1 VAGEVCGLS
10 KYLSMAA
17 PQLTHNQFRLFKFD
31 SISEK
36 GSRKNFLLI
45 ETLGST
51 IFGDFYGTGS
61 AGTSQRFAY
70 CAATERSGDG
80 LLVDSF
86 VARC

>member
-1 VAGEVCGLS
+1 
-10 KYLSMAA
+10 MAA

-51 IFGDFYGTGS
+51 IFGDFCGAGS
-61 AGTSQRFAY
+61 AGTSQKYA
-70 CAATERSGDG
+70 
-80 LLVDSF
+80 
-86 VARC
+86 

>member
-1 VAGEVCGLS
+1 MLERDGATIN
-10 KYLSMAA
+10 
-17 PQLTHNQFRLFKFD
+17 PRQFRLFKFD

-36 GSRKNFLLI
+36 GSGKNILLI

-51 IFGDFYGTGS
+51 IFGDFYGASS
-61 AGTSQRFAY
+61 ASASQKRA
-70 CAATERSGDG
+70 CRAATEWSGDG

>member
-1 VAGEVCGLS
+1 MLERGGAT
-10 KYLSMAA
+10 MN
-17 PQLTHNQFRLFKFD
+17 PHQFRLSKFD

-36 GSRKNFLLI
+36 GSRKNLLPI

-51 IFGDFYGTGS
+51 IFGDFYGAGS
-61 AGTSQRFAY
+61 ASASQKCACR
-70 CAATERSGDG
+70 AATERSGDG